1 MKWKVKICEFKP
13 CIPGSVGNLETSEV
27 GSFCKCLNCFPHHT
41 LWAASV
47 PPQLL
52 WTSCNPA
59 SLSATATQRAHARI
73 SSHHTPPALARAL
86 LSFVD
91 RRQINTFILIKRMN
105 SLPHTCAFNAGEKRK
120 KEKSPRRAHGAGADF
135 LEWWSVVSVRCKSLI
150 FCLNICPPLV
160 DCFLVLTFRR
170 IRVRQILVMP
180 ERTFLR
186 VEQQAAVTEADR
198 FLLTWGDEGVKEK
211 KWSYENSAAL
221 CTALVI
227 NSIFSHVFQGN

>member
-1 MKWKVKICEFKP
+1 MTGVLKRFQYGARPRADKKATKVSLWYCQRTSYEKPYECRSLKVDNSPMSQKTSIQLNVTATRRHLQYFLTDKKKKNKVKWKVKICEFKP

-27 GSFCKCLNCFPHHT
+27 RSFCKCLNCFPHHT

-59 SLSATATQRAHARI
+59 SLSATATQRGHARI

-105 SLPHTCAFNAGEKRK
+105 SLPHTCAFNAGKKKKRK
-120 KEKSPRRAHGAGADF
+120 VPA
-135 LEWWSVVSVRCKSLI
+135 
-150 FCLNICPPLV
+150 
-160 DCFLVLTFRR
+160 
-170 IRVRQILVMP
+170 
-180 ERTFLR
+180 
-186 VEQQAAVTEADR
+186 
-198 FLLTWGDEGVKEK
+198 
-211 KWSYENSAAL
+211 
-221 CTALVI
+221 
-227 NSIFSHVFQGN
+227 